1 MAKFAK
7 LNKGQPQVAPKRA
20 EEPLAKCTPN
30 YSNDTWWLQSG
41 KNPNRQAD
49 FIILIAI
56 SKLSSIIFLL
66 SAAQLSLWVVLIL
79 LLSHVW
85 RNVVKQLVQH
95 DWVFPLSPGNTLRM
109 LDIGVIT

>member
-49 FIILIAI
+49 FIIL
-56 SKLSSIIFLL
+56 
-66 SAAQLSLWVVLIL
+66 
-79 LLSHVW
+79 
-85 RNVVKQLVQH
+85 
-95 DWVFPLSPGNTLRM
+95 
-109 LDIGVIT
+109 